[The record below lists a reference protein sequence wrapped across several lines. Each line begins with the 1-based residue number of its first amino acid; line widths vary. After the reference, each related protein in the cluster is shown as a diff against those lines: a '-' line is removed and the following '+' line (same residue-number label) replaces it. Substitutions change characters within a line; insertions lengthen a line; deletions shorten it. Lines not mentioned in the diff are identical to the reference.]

1 MLYRKWRPQT
11 FDDVVGQEHVVRTLC
26 NALRGDRVA
35 HAYLFAGPRGTGK
48 TTCARLLAKAV
59 NCTGPESQRPCNEC
73 ALCRALNEG
82 RLMDLIEIDAA
93 SNTGVD
99 DVRELQEK
107 VGFQPSQARYKVYV
121 IDEVHMLSKAAF
133 NALLKTLEEPPPHVI
148 FVLATTEAH
157 RLPATIIS
165 RCQRHSFTLI
175 PLEAIVEHIAH
186 VADVEGMEVE
196 LEALA
201 LIARHADGA
210 LRDALSLLEQVAIGG
225 PVTAALVRQV
235 LGVVPEEG
243 LLDVL
248 EAVAAGDVGRTL
260 TALSNLLMMDTDAG
274 VIRSQLVEYLR
285 DALAMAAGVEQP
297 ALDLAKGAGMLS
309 RLEAL
314 SQVGIERLLAWLSA
328 LVKTTTH
335 SADDRTGLELALVQA
350 TVGPKVTATA
360 SLDAVPVG
368 VARNRP
374 SVDDT
379 PRAIRRTLAT
389 PKGSIRRSDAKD
401 LRSQE
406 KAKED
411 DKIGR
416 EDKVDVTPKL
426 LRQLDVLQEHWD
438 DVLAQVRQR
447 GGMKLQALLRS
458 CSPVAVDDRRVVV
471 ATGYAFHRKR
481 LEDDDTRQV
490 VEQAL
495 ASLIG
500 EPVEMQVVLTE
511 REKTEP
517 SSNNGSVKTGQEGWI
532 NSPADLPPVLAQDP
546 LVRSA
551 MEDLGAAVRVTT

>member
-26 NALRGDRVA
+26 NALRTDRVA

-59 NCTGPESQRPCNEC
+59 NCLGPEDRRPCNEC
-73 ALCRALNEG
+73 AICRVLNEG

-175 PLEAIVEHIAH
+175 PLGAIVEHIAH
-186 VADVEGMEVE
+186 VADAEGMEVDP
-196 LEALA
+196 EALA

-210 LRDALSLLEQVAIGG
+210 LRDALSLLEQVATGG

-248 EAVAAGDVGRTL
+248 EAVVAGDVGQTL

-274 VIRSQLVEYLR
+274 VIRSQLIEYLR

-297 ALDLAKGAGMLS
+297 ALGLAKEAGMLS

-314 SQVGIERLLAWLSA
+314 SQVGIEKLLAWLLA
-328 LVKTTTH
+328 LVRTASH
-335 SADDRTGLELALVQA
+335 GADDRTGLELALVRA
-350 TVGPKVTATA
+350 IVGPQVTATT
-360 SLDAVPVG
+360 SLDAIPVG
-368 VARNRP
+368 VARSKP

-379 PRAIRRTLAT
+379 PCAVRQIPTR
-389 PKGSIRRSDAKD
+389 PKDSTGQSDAKD
-401 LRSQE
+401 RWPQE
-406 KAKED
+406 KAGED
-411 DKIGR
+411 DEIGG
-416 EDKVDVTPKL
+416 EDQIDVTPKL
-426 LRQLDVLQEHWD
+426 PRQLDALQEHWD

-458 CSPVAVDDRRVVV
+458 CSPVAVDDRQVVV

-481 LEDDDTRQV
+481 LEDEDTRQV

-500 EPVEMQVVLTE
+500 EPVEMQVVLAE

-532 NSPADLPPVLAQDP
+532 SSPAGLPPALAQDP

-551 MEDLGAAVRVTT
+551 MEDLGAVVRVAT

>member
-11 FDDVVGQEHVVRTLC
+11 FDDVVGQEHVVRTLR

-59 NCTGPESQRPCNEC
+59 NCTGPEDRCPCNEC
-73 ALCRALNEG
+73 VLCRALNEG

-121 IDEVHMLSKAAF
+121 VDEVHMLSKAAF

-175 PLEAIVEHIAH
+175 PLEAIVEHIVH
-186 VADVEGMEVE
+186 VADAEGMEVE
-196 LEALA
+196 PEALA

-210 LRDALSLLEQVAIGG
+210 LRDALSLLEQVATGG
-225 PVTAALVRQV
+225 PVTASLVRQI

-248 EAVAAGDVGRTL
+248 EAVAAGDVGQTL

-274 VIRSQLVEYLR
+274 VVRSQLIEYLR
-285 DALAMAAGVEQP
+285 DALATAAGVEQP
-297 ALDLAKGAGMLS
+297 ALSLSKGIGVLS

-314 SQVGIERLLAWLSA
+314 SQVGIEKLLAWLSA
-328 LVKTTTH
+328 LVKTASHGT
-335 SADDRTGLELALVQA
+335 DDRTGLELALVRA
-350 TVGPKVTATA
+350 IVGPQVAVTT

-374 SVDDT
+374 SVDGT
-379 PRAIRRTLAT
+379 PRAAHQIPAT
-389 PKGSIRRSDAKD
+389 PKDPVGRASTKDRRP
-401 LRSQE
+401 QE
-406 KAKED
+406 KAEED
-411 DKIGR
+411 DNVG
-416 EDKVDVTPKL
+416 EGDKVEATPKL
-426 LRQLDVLQEHWD
+426 PRQLDALQEHWD
-438 DVLAQVRQR
+438 DVLAQVRRR

-458 CSPVAVDDRRVVV
+458 CSPVAVGDRQVVL

-500 EPVEMQVVLTE
+500 EPVEMQVVLAE

-517 SSNNGSVKTGQEGWI
+517 SSNNGSVKTEQEGWI
-532 NSPADLPPVLAQDP
+532 NSPADLPPALAQDP

-551 MEDLGAAVRVTT
+551 MEDLGAVVRVAT